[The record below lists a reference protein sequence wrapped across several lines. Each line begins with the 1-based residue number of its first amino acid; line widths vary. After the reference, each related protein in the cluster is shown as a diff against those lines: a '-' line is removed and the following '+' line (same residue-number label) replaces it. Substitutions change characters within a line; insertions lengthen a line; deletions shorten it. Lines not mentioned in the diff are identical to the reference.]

1 MSSRR
6 SASRTNRGNASTHIR
21 SSVRPKERDRRPP
34 KTIGACSRGRG
45 TSGSSFASSSSA
57 GTSGSPARR
66 SGDGNG
72 RRDDCR
78 DGSGGAANGRSIDNA
93 DPRAVRSQQALT
105 DAFLKLLEAKPLD
118 QVSIRDIAATAG
130 VGYTT
135 FFRHHASKEEL
146 LDHIAAEQIRT
157 LFNLA
162 LPVMDAYDVHSGSTA
177 LFTYVDAH
185 RALWS
190 TLLTGGAAGTIRE
203 EFRRSGLRGRGLARA
218 AEHLVARRR
227 RRRSLIV
234 GGTLD
239 LLAWWLRQS
248 DPLPIERI
256 VEHPSNASS
265 WRPSSTRA
273 AQRDA
278 AGSLLRSHSTLAAPV
293 TRTRRGRSA
302 FMS

>member
-1 MSSRR
+1 LQRR
-6 SASRTNRGNASTHIR
+6 K
-21 SSVRPKERDRRPP
+21 RPRR
-34 KTIGACSRGRG
+34 KRQR
-45 TSGSSFASSSSA
+45 
-57 GTSGSPARR
+57 
-66 SGDGNG
+66 
-72 RRDDCR
+72 
-78 DGSGGAANGRSIDNA
+78 IDNA

-105 DAFLKLLEAKPLD
+105 DAFLKLLEAKPLE

-146 LDHIAAEQIRT
+146 LDHVAAGQIRT
-157 LFNLA
+157 LFDLA

-203 EFRRSGLRGRGLARA
+203 EFRRLACEVA
-218 AEHLVARRR
+218 ASQGQPNTWLPADAGAI
-227 RRRSLIV
+227 LIV

-248 DPLPIERI
+248 DPLPIGRI
-256 VEHPSNASS
+256 VELHERVVVAPVIEASS
-265 WRPSSTRA
+265 T
-273 AQRDA
+273 
-278 AGSLLRSHSTLAAPV
+278 
-293 TRTRRGRSA
+293 TRRRKVKG
-302 FMS
+302 